1 MTQSIVAHSKVV
13 KPLVKVTIYCRVSS
27 LMQIDGYGLQRQ
39 QDVIR
44 SFIDNF
50 QVPHELG
57 YEIDRENYEVLE
69 DQGKS
74 AYHGYNFTKGQLG
87 IFRDKVLRK
96 EITSGLMIIENVDR
110 FTRMEE
116 YLAMQEFNN
125 LILGGIDILEVE
137 TGEIFSKKINGSL
150 TKLSVSIARAYSES
164 KRKSNISKRSWMN
177 RKRKSLE
184 DGVAIN
190 NNTPDWLNL
199 SEDKKYYIVDADK
212 VALINYV
219 FNSYVEGLGATN
231 IIKRLN
237 DQRKYLSDTPWSTN
251 KIYHLLSNK
260 RVTGYLG
267 DERHYPQIVEPG
279 LYDQVQELLKN
290 KTRKRRKAGTLMRSL
305 FNGIAKCTFCG
316 NGMIGHNMSSA
327 VYLRCIAERSK
338 TTECKKAKLIRYNA
352 AERLILEHIR
362 NVDWAAHKQEQ
373 NDNKNDLSKLRT
385 DASILESEI
394 ADVVKELETADDDLV
409 MPLAKLV
416 KKRRGE
422 LQELNEKIST
432 LEGSFATPD
441 MSLVTD
447 IDSIQD
453 QENVTLRQSVYL
465 LLSKT
470 VSTINCARY
479 DWDET
484 YYIFELKYIGAEQKH
499 VLICNKTLEKKYNV
513 VIHKRGETTIYET
526 YSFKIEATPEMIKID
541 VPQSIVINDYF
552 LLLNYIDSVNGSERV
567 AQWMRDKMV
576 DVLRQAYS

>member
-1 MTQSIVAHSKVV
+1 MTQSIVAHSKTV
-13 KPLVKVTIYCRVSS
+13 KPLVRVIIYCRVSS

-44 SFIDNF
+44 TFLDNF
-50 QVPHELG
+50 KVPSELG
-57 YEIDRENYEVLE
+57 YEIDRENFEILE

-74 AYHGYNFTKGQLG
+74 AYHGYNFSKGQLG
-87 IFRDKVLRK
+87 LFRDKVLSG
-96 EITSGLMIIENVDR
+96 EVTSGLFLIENVDR
-110 FTRMEE
+110 YTRLEE
-116 YLAMQEFNN
+116 YIAMQEFNN

-137 TGEIFSKKINGSL
+137 TGEIFSKKISGSL
-150 TKLSVSIARAYSES
+150 TKLTVSISRAYSES
-164 KRKSNISKRSWMN
+164 KRKSNISKRSWLN

-184 DGVAIN
+184 DGIAIN
-190 NNTPDWLNL
+190 NNTPDWLML
-199 SEDKKYYIVDADK
+199 SDDKKSYVVDKNKAE
-212 VALINYV
+212 LINYV

-237 DQRKYLSDTPWSTN
+237 EKQKYLSDTPWSTN

-267 DERHYPQIVEPG
+267 DERHYPQIVELK
-279 LYDQVQELLKN
+279 LYEQVQELLKN
-290 KTRKRRKAGTLMRSL
+290 KTRKRKKAGTFMRSL
-305 FNGIAKCTFCG
+305 FNGIAKCAFCG

-327 VYLRCIAERSK
+327 LYLRCIAERSK
-338 TTECKKAKLIRYNA
+338 TTECKNAKLIRYNA

-362 NVDWAAHKQEQ
+362 NVDWAALKEEQ

-385 DASILESEI
+385 DASLLESEI

-416 KKRRGE
+416 KKRRSE
-422 LQELNEKIST
+422 LQELNEKIGT
-432 LEGSFATPD
+432 LEGSITIPE

-479 DWDET
+479 DWDDT
-484 YYIFELKYIGAEQKH
+484 YYIFELRYIGAEQKH
-499 VLICNKTLEKKYNV
+499 VLICNKTLEKKYTV
-513 VIHKRGETTIYET
+513 LVHKKDETTIYET
-526 YSFKIEATPEMIKID
+526 SSFKLDVTPDMLTLD
-541 VPQSIVINDYF
+541 VSQAIVLNEYL
-552 LLLNYIDSVNGSERV
+552 LLLNYIDSIDGSEKV
-567 AQWMRDKMV
+567 AQWMRDNMTN
-576 DVLRQAYS
+576 VLRQKL